1 MTYSLKESRS
11 VREKMHQ
18 LVVCDL
24 DGTLLNPVHR
34 LGDYTRSVLARL
46 RAREIDVMLASGRH
60 FQDIRTF
67 ADQLGGHGCLI
78 SSNGA
83 AVHDC
88 RSRLIDCTPLDPE
101 CVRTLINDPAF
112 ADVHTNVYRTDDWLV
127 ARPEPYLLSFH
138 QDSGFRYQV
147 IDLRSIDGSEV
158 LKVFFYGAPARLRT
172 IEQEVRARFGDL
184 ITTTFS
190 LPVTLE
196 IMAHGVSKGAALA
209 RVAQR
214 LGIDLSE
221 VLAFGD
227 GMNDLEMLALAG
239 TGIIMQNA
247 DPRLTAAL
255 PALRLI
261 GSNADESVA
270 RYLEKS
276 FLLDQGQRPR

>member
-1 MTYSLKESRS
+1 
-11 VREKMHQ
+11 MHK
-18 LVVCDL
+18 LIVCDL
-24 DGTLLNPVHR
+24 DGTLLNPHHR

-46 RAREIDVMLASGRH
+46 RARDIDVMLASGRH

-67 ADQLGGHGCLI
+67 SGQLGSHGVLI

-88 RSRLIDCTPLDPE
+88 TSRLIDCHPLEPA
-101 CVRTLINDPAF
+101 CAIALINEPRF
-112 ADVHTNVYRTDDWLV
+112 ADVHTNVYRTHEWLV
-127 ARPEPYLLSFH
+127 ARPEPYLLGFH
-138 QDSGFRYQV
+138 EDSGFCYRV
-147 IDLRSIDGSEV
+147 VDLRTIDGTGI
-158 LKVFFYGAPARLRT
+158 LKVFFYGAPQRLRE
-172 IEQEVRARFGDL
+172 IELQVRQRFGDL

-209 RVAQR
+209 SIAHR
-214 LGIDLSE
+214 LGIELSE

-227 GMNDLEMLALAG
+227 GMNDLDMLTRVG

-255 PALRLI
+255 PALAVI

-276 FLLDQGQRPR
+276 FLPDPGQRPGSPYHSH